1 MALLGIDVGTTGVK
15 TLLIAE
21 DGTVR
26 GEATRAYPLH
36 SPAPGWFEQDPEDW
50 WTGTVQA
57 IRQVLKDAG
66 ATVRDV
72 RGIGLSGQ
80 YHGLVMLDRDGR
92 VLRRSI
98 LWNDQRT
105 ARQSAF
111 IVEKVGRERLRRI
124 CATGGAPYFTAC
136 KLQWV
141 HDNEPAIYDRVSR
154 IMLPKDYVRYRLT
167 GECCTDVTDAS
178 GTLFLDVAKRRW
190 SDEMPRLLGVPR
202 DILPEVV
209 ESTAVS
215 GVVSEEGR
223 AESGL
228 LPGTPVAGGGGDQAC
243 AAVGM
248 GIVTEGAASFSIGTS
263 GVIYAATAAPKVDAE
278 GRFDTFCHAVPGM
291 WSVLACI
298 NSAAG
303 SHQWYQDK
311 MAAWERAEAERRGTV
326 IFAVLD
332 ELAAQAPL
340 GSGKLLFLPYLA
352 GERHPHTDTDAR
364 GVWFGLHAGHG
375 REHLIRFG
383 ARGSGVLLSRL
394 PRGHEEQRHPHARD
408 PRHGGRR
415 ALAAVAGHHGQRHRA
430 RDPHHAG
437 GLRSFLRCRA
447 AGRCRRRGVRER
459 RAGLRRDCGHRQRR
473 SLRRREGGG
482 VRQALRGV
490 PVAVPRPSGQ
500 LPAARRGLTGS
511 TEVRGSVPPCAA
523 RIARRAPPPS
533 GAPPAPRPAGGAER
547 PRGRVHSAALLC

>member
-57 IRQVLKDAG
+57 IRQVLTESG
-66 ATVRDV
+66 ATGRDV

-80 YHGLVMLDRDGR
+80 YHGLVMLDREGG

-141 HDNEPAIYDRVSR
+141 RDNEPEIYDRVSR

-178 GTLFLDVAKRRW
+178 GTLFLDVAKRNW
-190 SDEMPRLLGVPR
+190 SSEMPGLLGVTR
-202 DILPEVV
+202 DILPQVV
-209 ESTAVS
+209 ESTAIS
-215 GVVSEEGR
+215 GVVSEVGQ
-223 AESGL
+223 AETGL

-263 GVIYAATAAPKVDAE
+263 GVIYAATAVPKVDAE

-311 MAAWERAEAERRGTV
+311 LAAWERAEAERRGTT

-332 ELAAQAPL
+332 DLAAQAPI

-352 GERHPHTDTDAR
+352 GERHPHTDTEAR

-375 REHLIRFG
+375 REHLIRSVLEGVAFCFRDCLEAMKSNGIPMREIRATGGG
-383 ARGSGVLLSRL
+383 ARSPLWLDIMANATAHDIL
-394 PRGHEEQRHPHARD
+394 TM
-408 PRHGGRR
+408 
-415 ALAAVAGHHGQRHRA
+415 
-430 RDPHHAG
+430 
-437 GLRSFLRCRA
+437 
-447 AGRCRRRGVRER
+447 
-459 RAGLRRDCGHRQRR
+459 
-473 SLRRREGGG
+473 
-482 VRQALRGV
+482 QAD
-490 PVAVPRPSGQ
+490 S
-500 LPAARRGLTGS
+500 
-511 TEVRGSVPPCAA
+511 
-523 RIARRAPPPS
+523 
-533 GAPPAPRPAGGAER
+533 GGASF
-547 PRGRVHSAALLC
+547 GAALLGGVAARVFGSVEQACAATVATGNAVPCNAAKSAEYGKLFEVFRSLYPALRDAYRRLAEA